1 VITADPAAGPGGPGR
16 PGWRE
21 GGGRRGGGRREDSA
35 DLRTRYTAGDLSV
48 FTPEELHRFVPQGDG
63 DPQADVSLAWELLY
77 RLEPGLYDRLA
88 GAERLHPGI
97 LGWLP
102 RAADRIVEVGA
113 GTGRLTLDLLG
124 RGRQIVAIE
133 PVAAFRQ
140 ILRRKLAEAGQ
151 AGRAQVVPGF
161 LDDLPVARGFAD
173 LVVACSVL
181 TPAAR
186 HGGDAGLAEM
196 ERACRPGGCVAV
208 IWPNNLGWLAAHGYQ
223 YVSFP
228 GPMTVDFAS
237 HPEAVELAEIFY
249 PEALLEIRRRGCRQ
263 VPYELLGINPPR
275 DVSFK
280 VMPG

>member
-1 VITADPAAGPGGPGR
+1 MITADPAEGAGQESGV
-16 PGWRE
+16 E
-21 GGGRRGGGRREDSA
+21 LRR
-35 DLRTRYTAGDLSV
+35 RYTKSDLSA
-48 FTPEELHRFVPQGDG
+48 FTRDEALRFVPAGG
-63 DPQADVSLAWELLY
+63 DPQADISLAWELLY
-77 RLEPGLYDRLA
+77 RLEPELYDRLSA
-88 GAERLHPGI
+88 AERLHPAI

-102 RAADRIVEVGA
+102 PAADRIVEVGA
-113 GTGRLTLDLLG
+113 GTGRLTLDLTG
-124 RGRQIVAIE
+124 RAREIVAIE
-133 PVAAFRQ
+133 PVAPFRR

-151 AGRAQVVPGF
+151 AGQTRVVPGF
-161 LDDLPVARGFAD
+161 FDDLPVASGFAD

-208 IWPNNLGWLAAHGYQ
+208 VWPNHTGWLAAHDYR

-237 HPEAVELAEIFY
+237 HREAVELAGIFY
-249 PEALLEIRRRGCRQ
+249 PQALGEIRRRGCRR
-263 VPYELLGINPPR
+263 VPYDLLGINPPR
-275 DVSFK
+275 DISFK

>member
-1 VITADPAAGPGGPGR
+1 MITADPAEGAGQESGV
-16 PGWRE
+16 E
-21 GGGRRGGGRREDSA
+21 LRR
-35 DLRTRYTAGDLSV
+35 RYTASDLSA
-48 FTPEELHRFVPQGDG
+48 FTRDEATRFMPAGGG
-63 DPQADVSLAWELLY
+63 DPQADISLAWELLY
-77 RLEPGLYDRLA
+77 RLEPELYDRLST
-88 GAERLHPGI
+88 AERLHPGI

-102 RAADRIVEVGA
+102 PAADRIVEVGP
-113 GTGRLTLDLLG
+113 GTGRLTLDLTG
-124 RGRQIVAIE
+124 RAREIVAIE
-133 PVAAFRQ
+133 PVAPFRR
-140 ILRRKLAEAGQ
+140 ILRRKLAEADQ
-151 AGRAQVVPGF
+151 AGRTRVVHGF
-161 LDDLPVARGFAD
+161 FDDLPVASGFAD

-208 IWPNNLGWLAAHGYQ
+208 VWPNNTGWLAAHDYR

-237 HPEAVELAEIFY
+237 HREAVELAGIFY
-249 PEALLEIRRRGCRQ
+249 PQALGEIRRRGCRR

-275 DVSFK
+275 DISFK